1 MPDFNSN
8 DDEDLDVEGDEQVS
22 DEDEIDDIYDL
33 YGHEN
38 PEDSE
43 EAAYDDVLKIM
54 ENGD

>member
-8 DDEDLDVEGDEQVS
+8 DDEDLDFDGDEQVGE
-22 DEDEIDDIYDL
+22 EDEVDDIYDL